1 MNRNET
7 LSTFMERLPEAVDAM
22 IVRDQANR
30 KYLTGFLSTAG
41 TLFITHEAAYMIVD
55 GRYYEAAKRT
65 VKNCGVIL
73 EDNLDVQLRKLAA
86 RHGVRTIAVEPSRLP
101 MAQALH
107 LQKSLAPVQ
116 VIFDAGAENCLKG
129 CREIKTPC
137 ELQAI
142 SAAQNI
148 AAAAFEHM
156 LYFARPGVQ
165 ELELAAELGT
175 FAARHGCQRR
185 AFSMIFTSGV
195 KTALPHGA
203 PPDRALMYGDL
214 VMVDMSCMV
223 DGFFS
228 DMTRTFC
235 VGAADEEKQRMYRVV
250 YEAQQRAVR
259 AVRPGVVCSDVD
271 AVSRRVIG
279 EAGFGAHYPHGL
291 GHGIGAETHES
302 PRFAPGDGTILQ
314 PGHVLS
320 VEPGI
325 YLPGRF
331 GIRIEDLVVV
341 TARGCEMISRA
352 PGELL
357 VTG

>member
-7 LSTFMERLPEAVDAM
+7 LRIFMEQLPAETDAM

-41 TLFITHEAAYMIVD
+41 TLFITHSASYFIID
-55 GRYYEAAKRT
+55 GRYFEAAKQAVSTCRVLLEEHLDEQLRELIQLHNVRT
-65 VKNCGVIL
+65 VSL
-73 EDNLDVQLRKLAA
+73 E
-86 RHGVRTIAVEPSRLP
+86 ISRIPLE
-101 MAQALH
+101 QALH
-107 LQKSLAPVQ
+107 FQKSLAPARV
-116 VIFDAGAENCLKG
+116 VFDGAAEESLRR
-129 CREIKTPC
+129 CREIKTA
-137 ELQAI
+137 EEIRAI
-142 SAAQNI
+142 RAAQHI
-148 AAAAFEHM
+148 AVSAFEHM
-156 LYFARPGVQ
+156 LTFARAGVP

-185 AFSMIFTSGV
+185 AFSMIFTSGS

-203 PPDRALMYGDL
+203 PPDRSLSYGDI

-235 VGAADEEKQRMYRVV
+235 VGHADEEKQEVYRIV
-250 YEAQQRAVR
+250 YRAQQEAIRAI
-259 AVRPGVVCSDVD
+259 RPGVACRDID
-271 AVSRRVIG
+271 AVSRRVISDAGYG
-279 EAGFGAHYPHGL
+279 EYYPHGL
-291 GHGIGAETHES
+291 GHGIGAETHEF
-302 PRFAPGDGTILQ
+302 PRFASSCGTLLR

-331 GIRIEDLVVV
+331 GVRIEDLMFV
-341 TARGCEMISRA
+341 TSDGCEMISQA
-352 PGELL
+352 PSEIPVVG
-357 VTG
+357 